1 MPTDTQTASPERSH
15 PMDVLRKFRIV
26 VGAVRRHTRDLERA
40 CGIAGAQVWML
51 AAIVETPGITV
62 SALSRALSI
71 HVSTASNLIERLVQ
85 RGLVER
91 LRCEDD
97 RRAVR
102 VRVTTEGKSVLAN
115 APQPLRGLLLDAL
128 SRLPADTLSRLDG
141 DLDCLIAHLNGGA
154 DVDAANE
161 PL

>member
-1 MPTDTQTASPERSH
+1 MSTDNQPASPERDR
-15 PMDVLRKFRIV
+15 PLEVLRKFRIV

-51 AAIVETPGITV
+51 ATIAETPGIKV

-71 HVSTASNLIERLVQ
+71 HVSTASNLLDKLAQ

-91 LRCEDD
+91 LRCEND

-102 VRVTTEGKSVLAN
+102 VRVTTAGESVLAN
-115 APQPLRGLLLDAL
+115 APQPMRGLLVDAL
-128 SRLPADTLSRLDG
+128 SRLPAETLSRLDG
-141 DLDCLIAHLNGGA
+141 DLDCLLAHLNGGA
-154 DVDAANE
+154 DVDAANA